1 MEKLYPST
9 KWTVFLLMLFSSLS
23 AGWPAGANSFH
34 TTPAAVPGPGVAASA
49 KAVDNGRPGHGT
61 VPLNKQPFTVKG
73 RVTDSLGH
81 PLAGVSVAVEGTTRG
96 TLTDENG
103 DYSLTLENEGGTL
116 VFSYIGYTKQ
126 SVKINGRS
134 VIDMVM
140 HAGVSSLNQLVV
152 VGYGTQRKINL
163 TGSVSTVDVGD
174 VAKRSVASLSS
185 ALEGTMPGVTIQQTS
200 GQPGADG
207 ANIRIRGIG
216 SINST
221 TYPLVLVDGIE
232 MSMDQVDVNT
242 IQSISVLKD
251 AASASIYGSR
261 AANGVILI
269 TTKRGE
275 TGKISMSYSGYVTVQ
290 QPTNLPD
297 PVSAWQYLDQELKAK
312 DNAGI
317 SVSPTERAQQEQL
330 IQEQKTE
337 KPDNWNRYDTDWKD
351 ATLKNASVMQKHSV
365 SVDGGTDRIRFFGF
379 GSYLF
384 QDGLIANNN
393 YERVNL
399 RLNTDVK
406 LASWARLLL
415 RTNLMQSTTKEP
427 GANTPK
433 SIINKALYMLPTL
446 SAVKELDGNWG
457 YGKNGDNPT
466 AEADDSGEKLDKNSD
481 VELNGSL
488 VLTPME
494 GLELTGQYSRGIVTL
509 RGRDLLL
516 PYTVSLKGN
525 LMGIYPA
532 QDNLQESWQQTINNY
547 YRAQGT
553 YERHFGQHY
562 AKLLAGFQ
570 AEDSR
575 FSSFFGSKHGFD
587 LGRYYLSNGDAA
599 TASSGGGAS
608 SWAMVSGYA
617 RLNYNFSE
625 KYLLELNGRYDGSSR
640 FTAKNRW
647 GFFPSVSAGWII
659 SDESFM
665 HATSSY
671 LTLLKVRTSYGV
683 LGNQNIGN
691 YPYAATINTGYG
703 YYLGDNKELVS
714 GVAQTSLANSNILW
728 ERSKQFDVGVD
739 ASLWSDKLSVT
750 ADYYDKKVYDMLLK
764 FPLPYYV
771 GMQPAFSNAGDMQNR
786 GWEVQLSH
794 KGKIHELRYNVIF
807 SLSNNQNK
815 ITNLNGLTTQDKSMV
830 VGYPLNG
837 IWGYLSDGYY
847 QDWNDV
853 ASSPKLSS
861 SARPGYVKYK
871 KVYKGSDV
879 DPLVIDSRDQVYL
892 GDPFP
897 HMEYSLTLN
906 AFWKQFDFTA
916 FIQGVGKRSAF
927 LSGIGLKPFANGAN
941 LFKYQLDYWSEDNPN
956 APYPILVPE
965 ANSADNFVRSDKWV
979 RDAFYGR
986 LKNLML
992 GYTLGNSL
1000 TKKIGIQSLRFYLSG
1015 QNLFTV
1021 SKFYKGYDPE
1031 VSYGGSLGG
1040 EFYPIMQTYTFGVD
1054 LKF

>member
-1 MEKLYPST
+1 MEKLYSLI
-9 KWTVFLLMLFSSLS
+9 KWTFFSLTLFAFLSVGGLAGAHGLHPDSADGSLS
-23 AGWPAGANSFH
+23 GLAGFTGGLHS
-34 TTPAAVPGPGVAASA
+34 
-49 KAVDNGRPGHGT
+49 GRHDPT
-61 VPLNKQPFTVKG
+61 ISEVSILQVSLKG
-73 RVTDSLGH
+73 RVSDSLGN
-81 PLAGVSVAVEGTTRG
+81 PLAGVSVNLQGTTTG
-96 TLTDENG
+96 ALTDENG
-103 DYSLTLENEGGTL
+103 NYSLTVENAEGTL
-116 VFSYIGYTKQ
+116 LFSYIGYRTQ
-126 SVKINGRS
+126 SVKINGQS
-134 VIDMVM
+134 VINIVM
-140 HAGVSSLNQLVV
+140 HASVSSLDQLVV
-152 VGYGTQRKINL
+152 VGYGTQRKVNL
-163 TGSVSTVDVGD
+163 TGAVSTVDVND
-174 VAKRSVASLSS
+174 IAKRSVSSLSS
-185 ALEGTMPGVTIQQTS
+185 ALEGKMPGVTIQQTS

-275 TGKISMSYSGYVTVQ
+275 AGKISVTYSGNVTVQ
-290 QPTNLPD
+290 QPTNMPD
-297 PVSAWQYLDQELKAK
+297 PVSAWQYLDEALKAK

-317 SVSPTERAQQEQL
+317 SVSPTERTQQEQL
-330 IQEQKTE
+330 IQEQKTQ
-337 KPDNWNRYDTDWKD
+337 KPDNWNRYDTNWKD
-351 ATLKNASVMQKHSV
+351 ATLKSAAVMQKHSV
-365 SVDGGTDRIRFFGF
+365 SIDGGTDRIRFFGF
-379 GSYLF
+379 GSYLH

-393 YERVNL
+393 YQRVNF
-399 RLNTDVK
+399 RINTDVE
-406 LASWARLLL
+406 LASWAKLLL
-415 RTNLMQSTTKEP
+415 RTNLMQSDTKEP
-427 GANTPK
+427 GVNTPK

-466 AEADDSGEKLDKNSD
+466 AEAEDSGEKLDKNSN

-488 VLTPME
+488 VLTPLE
-494 GLELTGQYSRGIVTL
+494 GLELTAQYSRNIVTA
-509 RGRDLLL
+509 RSRDLLL

-532 QDNLQESWQQTINNY
+532 QDNLQESWQQTIDNY
-547 YRAQGT
+547 YRAQAT
-553 YERHFGQHY
+553 YQKTFGQHF
-562 AKLLAGFQ
+562 AKILGGVQ

-575 FSSFFGSKHGFD
+575 FTSFYGSKHGFD
-587 LGRYYLSNGDAA
+587 LGRYYLNNGDGA

-617 RLNYNFSE
+617 RINYNFSG

-640 FTAKNRW
+640 FTTKNRW

-665 HATSSY
+665 DATSNY
-671 LTLLKVRTSYGV
+671 LTLLKIRSSYGV

-739 ASLWSDKLSVT
+739 ASFWNDRLSVT
-750 ADYYDKKVYDMLLK
+750 ADYYIKSVYDMLLK

-771 GMQPAFSNAGDMQNR
+771 GMQPAFTNAGDMQNR
-786 GWEVQLSH
+786 GWEVQITH
-794 KGKIHELRYNVIF
+794 RGKIHEVTYNVTF
-807 SLSNNQNK
+807 SVNNNENK

-847 QDWNDV
+847 QDWDDV
-853 ASSPKLSS
+853 AASPKLSS

-871 KVYKGSDV
+871 KVFKGDNV
-879 DPLVIDSRDQVYL
+879 DPMVIDSRDQVYL

-897 HMEYSLTLN
+897 HMEFGLTLN
-906 AFWKQFDFTA
+906 AFWKQFDLTA

-941 LFKYQLDYWSEDNPN
+941 LFKYQLDYWSADNPN
-956 APYPILVPE
+956 AAFPILVPE

-979 RDAFYGR
+979 RDAYYGR
-986 LKNLML
+986 LKNVML
-992 GYTLGNSL
+992 GYTLAGPV
-1000 TKKIGIQSLRFYLSG
+1000 TKKLGIESLRFYVSG
-1015 QNLFTV
+1015 QNLFTQ

-1040 EFYPIMQTYTFGVD
+1040 EFYPIMKTYTFGLD